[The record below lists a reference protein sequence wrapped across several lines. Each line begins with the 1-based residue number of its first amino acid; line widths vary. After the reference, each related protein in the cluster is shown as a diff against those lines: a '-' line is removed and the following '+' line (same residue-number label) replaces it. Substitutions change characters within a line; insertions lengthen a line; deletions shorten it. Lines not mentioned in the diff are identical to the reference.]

1 MKAGI
6 AMICLAFIQLCCNNN
21 SNVPADILPAPQMQV
36 VLWDMMRADR
46 FLTDY
51 VLNRDTSLNRKSAS
65 IKLYQ
70 QVFAIH
76 GITKEIFQ
84 KSFSYYQAHP
94 ALLQGIM
101 DSLNNKSRE
110 APTELVR
117 PQDTI
122 QRQLLQP
129 IIPDTSSSG
138 KKRRLLHP
146 D

>member
-76 GITKEIFQ
+76 GITKETFQ

>member
-6 AMICLAFIQLCCNNN
+6 AMICLALIQLCCNNK
-21 SNVPADILPAPQMQV
+21 SKVPRDILPAQKMQV
-36 VLWDMMRADR
+36 VLWDIMRADR
-46 FLTDY
+46 FLTDF
-51 VLNRDTSLNRKSAS
+51 VLNRDTSLNQKSES

-76 GITKEIFQ
+76 GITKEIFRE
-84 KSFSYYQAHP
+84 SFSYYQAHP

-101 DSLNNKSRE
+101 DSLNNKSGT

-117 PQDTI
+117 PEDTI
-122 QRQLLQP
+122 QRQLPQPSLQ
-129 IIPDTSSSG
+129 DTSSSG